1 MSISKLGIE
10 LITHFEGI
18 HDGDLSRINLQP
30 KACPA
35 GIYTC
40 GWGHAIVDP
49 ITKKFITSSV
59 KNGYKRA
66 CELFKDLTLEEA
78 DKLLKEDLVT
88 YENIVNNKVKV
99 ELNQSQYDALVGHT
113 FNTGGSDTLF
123 KLINTEPL
131 DSVKIKDWW
140 LNKYTTASGKKLKGL
155 VLRRKDEYNLFLT
168 GKLEFSNA

>member
-1 MSISKLGIE
+1 MQTSSKGIK
-10 LITHFEGI
+10 LITHAEGI

-59 KNGYKRA
+59 NNGYKRA

-78 DKLLKEDLVT
+78 DKLLKEDLVV

-99 ELNQSQYDALVGHT
+99 ELNQSQYDALVSHT